1 MQIIDNLEI
10 AYKPNSD
17 IINNSNITK
26 ILNKFNITYEQFLE
40 KSINEP
46 EWFWTEFFNDINFKW
61 IKFPDKI
68 VEFNQKLYDTK
79 WFINGKLNISINCLD
94 NPNKEAISVIEVD
107 ENLNETKLTYKE
119 LEEKVNKLSNFL
131 ANNGIKENDI
141 VALFMP
147 LSLESVLS
155 ILALSRIG
163 AIILPLFSGFG
174 SDAVNLRLK
183 ISNAKFIISY
193 KYNLRRNKL
202 INMQEILFEAL
213 KDTEI
218 QKIFLIDKYNRFN
231 IENTQYLTKDN
242 KNYKKINNIEIVD
255 FNNYEKSLPYINIPE
270 FDSYK
275 ELMVIYTSGTTGK
288 PKGILHYHSGFP
300 IKSAQD
306 MYHIFD
312 IKPNDIITWITDIGW
327 MMGPWLI
334 FGALINKATIF
345 IYNGSPDYPNID
357 IIWELTKKY
366 NINIVG
372 LSPSYI
378 RAISTKSNV
387 DKIEMPSLK
396 AVGSTGEV
404 WDYNSWIW
412 TFNNICKNKIPIIN
426 YSGGT
431 EISGG
436 ILGNINIKDIKP
448 LSFNTMV
455 PGIYADVVN
464 ENGDSI
470 INEEG
475 YLIIKNHNPGL
486 AKTFLNEHD
495 RYLET
500 YWSKYDNIWYHGDL
514 AYKDQ
519 DGFFFILGRA
529 DDTLKIAGKRI
540 GPAEYE
546 TIINEHPYVKES
558 AVVGIPDEIKGNVP
572 VAFIVLKGD
581 FNNQI
586 DNLKKEIFN
595 LIINKLGK
603 PFALKEIYI
612 IKDIPKTRNA
622 KLMRRIL
629 RDILIYKE
637 VKGDTTNLVN
647 PEIIPD
653 IINSILKNNS

>member
-1 MQIIDNLEI
+1 MQIIEKLPI
-10 AYKPNSD
+10 VYKPTND
-17 IINNSNITK
+17 IISNSNITK
-26 ILNKFNITYEQFLE
+26 ILNKFNLSYEEFLE
-40 KSINEP
+40 KSIKDP

-61 IKFPDKI
+61 LKFPEKI
-68 VEFNQKLYDTK
+68 LEKGDKLYDTK

-107 ENLNETKLTYKE
+107 ENLNEYKLNYKE
-119 LEEKVNKLSNFL
+119 LEENVNKLANFL
-131 ANNGIKENDI
+131 ANNGIKENDK
-141 VALFMP
+141 VALFTP

-163 AIILPLFSGFG
+163 AIIIPLFSGFG

-183 ISNAKFIISY
+183 ISNSKYIISY
-193 KYNLRRNKL
+193 KHNLRRNKL
-202 INMQEILFEAL
+202 INMEEILFQSL
-213 KDTEI
+213 NDTSV
-218 QKIFLIDKYNRFN
+218 QKIFLIDKYKLNS
-231 IENTQYLTKDN
+231 
-242 KNYKKINNIEIVD
+242 KINNKFKNIEIINFED
-255 FNNYEKSLPYINIPE
+255 YKNSSPYINIPE

-275 ELMVIYTSGTTGK
+275 ELMIIYTSGTTGK
-288 PKGILHYHSGFP
+288 PKGIVHYHAGFP

-312 IKPNDIITWITDIGW
+312 IKENDIITWITDIGW

-378 RAISTKSNV
+378 RAISNNSKV
-387 DKIEMPSLK
+387 KEIDMPSLK
-396 AVGSTGEV
+396 AIGSTGEV

-412 TFNNICKNKIPIIN
+412 TFENICKNKLPIIN

-436 ILGNINIKDIKP
+436 ILGNVNIKDIKP
-448 LSFNTMV
+448 LSFNTTV
-455 PGIYADVVN
+455 PGIDADVFD
-464 ENGDSI
+464 ENGNSI
-470 INEEG
+470 TNEEG
-475 YLIIKNHNPGL
+475 YLVIKNHNPGL
-486 AKTFLNEHD
+486 AKTFLNEHQ

-500 YWSKYDNIWYHGDL
+500 YWSKYENVWYHGDL
-514 AYKDQ
+514 AYKDN

-546 TIINEHPYVKES
+546 TILNEHSEVKES
-558 AVVGIPDEIKGNVP
+558 AVVGIPDELKGNVP
-572 VAFIVLKGD
+572 VAFIVLK
-581 FNNQI
+581 NNMQDQNKI
-586 DNLKKEIFN
+586 NELKRELFSSITT
-595 LIINKLGK
+595 KLGK
-603 PFALKEIYI
+603 PFSLKEIYI
-612 IKDIPKTRNA
+612 VKDIPKTRNA

-653 IINSILKNNS
+653 IINSIK

>member
-1 MQIIDNLEI
+1 MQIIEKLPI
-10 AYKPNSD
+10 AYKPTND
-17 IINNSNITK
+17 IISNSNITK
-26 ILNKFNITYEQFLE
+26 ILNKFNLSYEEFLE
-40 KSINEP
+40 KSIKDP

-61 IKFPDKI
+61 LKFPEKI
-68 VEFNQKLYDTK
+68 IEKGDKLYDTR

-107 ENLNETKLTYKE
+107 ENLNEYKLNYKE
-119 LEEKVNKLSNFL
+119 LEENVNKLANFL
-131 ANNGIKENDI
+131 ANNGIKEDDK

-163 AIILPLFSGFG
+163 AIIIPLFSGFG

-183 ISNAKFIISY
+183 ISNSKYIISY
-193 KYNLRRNKL
+193 KHNLRRNKL
-202 INMQEILFEAL
+202 INMEEILSEAL
-213 KDTEI
+213 NDTSV
-218 QKIFLIDKYNRFN
+218 QKIFLIDKYKL
-231 IENTQYLTKDN
+231 NT
-242 KNYKKINNIEIVD
+242 KINKKFKNIEIINFED
-255 FNNYEKSLPYINIPE
+255 YKNSSPYINIPE

-275 ELMVIYTSGTTGK
+275 ELMIIYTSGTTGK
-288 PKGILHYHSGFP
+288 PKGIVHYHAGFP

-312 IKPNDIITWITDIGW
+312 IKENDIITWITDIGW

-345 IYNGSPDYPNID
+345 IYNGSPDYPNTD

-378 RAISTKSNV
+378 RAISNNSKV
-387 DKIEMPSLK
+387 KEIDMPSLK
-396 AVGSTGEV
+396 AIGSTGEV

-412 TFNNICKNKIPIIN
+412 TFENVCKNKLPIIN

-436 ILGNINIKDIKP
+436 ILGNVNIKDIKP
-448 LSFNTMV
+448 LSFNTTV
-455 PGIYADVVN
+455 PGIDADVFD
-464 ENGDSI
+464 ENGNSI
-470 INEEG
+470 TKEEG
-475 YLIIKNHNPGL
+475 YLVIKNHNPGL
-486 AKTFLNEHD
+486 AKTFLNEHQ

-500 YWSKYDNIWYHGDL
+500 YWSKYENVWYHGDL
-514 AYKDQ
+514 AYKDN

-546 TIINEHPYVKES
+546 TILNEHPEVKES

-572 VAFIVLKGD
+572 VAFIVLK
-581 FNNQI
+581 NNIQDQNKI
-586 DNLKKEIFN
+586 NELKKELFS
-595 LIINKLGK
+595 LITTKLGK
-603 PFALKEIYI
+603 PFSLKEIYI
-612 IKDIPKTRNA
+612 VKDIPKTRNA
-622 KLMRRIL
+622 KLIRRIL

-647 PEIIPD
+647 PEVIPD
-653 IINSILKNNS
+653 IINSIK

>member
-1 MQIIDNLEI
+1 MQIIEKLPI
-10 AYKPNSD
+10 AYKPTND
-17 IINNSNITK
+17 IISNSNITK
-26 ILNKFNITYEQFLE
+26 ILNKFNLSYEEFLE
-40 KSINEP
+40 KSIKDP

-61 IKFPDKI
+61 LKFPEKI
-68 VEFNQKLYDTK
+68 IEKGDKLYDTR

-107 ENLNETKLTYKE
+107 ENLNEYKLNYKE
-119 LEEKVNKLSNFL
+119 LEENVNKLANFL
-131 ANNGIKENDI
+131 ANNGIKEDDK

-163 AIILPLFSGFG
+163 AIIIPLFSGFG

-183 ISNAKFIISY
+183 ISNSKYIISY
-193 KYNLRRNKL
+193 KHNLRRNKL
-202 INMQEILFEAL
+202 INMEEILSESL
-213 KDTEI
+213 NDTSV
-218 QKIFLIDKYNRFN
+218 QKIFLIDKYKLNS
-231 IENTQYLTKDN
+231 
-242 KNYKKINNIEIVD
+242 KINKKFKNIEIINFED
-255 FNNYEKSLPYINIPE
+255 YKNSSPYINIPE

-275 ELMVIYTSGTTGK
+275 ELMIIYTSGTTGK
-288 PKGILHYHSGFP
+288 PKGIVHYHAGFP

-312 IKPNDIITWITDIGW
+312 IKENDIITWITDIGW

-345 IYNGSPDYPNID
+345 IYNGSPDYPNTD

-378 RAISTKSNV
+378 RAISNNSKV
-387 DKIEMPSLK
+387 KEIDMPSLK
-396 AVGSTGEV
+396 AIGSTGEV

-412 TFNNICKNKIPIIN
+412 TFENVCKNKLPIIN

-436 ILGNINIKDIKP
+436 ILGNVNIKDIKP
-448 LSFNTMV
+448 LSFNTTV
-455 PGIYADVVN
+455 PGIDADVFD
-464 ENGDSI
+464 ENGNSI
-470 INEEG
+470 TKEEG
-475 YLIIKNHNPGL
+475 YLVIKNHNPGL
-486 AKTFLNEHD
+486 AKTFLNEHQ

-500 YWSKYDNIWYHGDL
+500 YWSKYENVWYHGDL
-514 AYKDQ
+514 AYKDN

-546 TIINEHPYVKES
+546 TILNEHPEVKES

-572 VAFIVLKGD
+572 VAFIVLK
-581 FNNQI
+581 NNIQDQNKI
-586 DNLKKEIFN
+586 NELKKELFS
-595 LIINKLGK
+595 LITTKLGK
-603 PFALKEIYI
+603 PFSLKEIYI
-612 IKDIPKTRNA
+612 VKDIPKTRNA
-622 KLMRRIL
+622 KLIRRIL

-647 PEIIPD
+647 PEVIPD
-653 IINSILKNNS
+653 IINSIK

>member
-1 MQIIDNLEI
+1 MQIIEKFPI
-10 AYKPNSD
+10 AYKPTND
-17 IINNSNITK
+17 IISNSNITK
-26 ILNKFNITYEQFLE
+26 ILNKFNLSYEEFLE
-40 KSINEP
+40 KSIKDP
-46 EWFWTEFFNDINFKW
+46 EWFWTEFFSDINFKW
-61 IKFPDKI
+61 LKFPEKI
-68 VEFNQKLYDTK
+68 IEKGDKLYNTK

-107 ENLNETKLTYKE
+107 ENLNEYKLNYKE
-119 LEEKVNKLSNFL
+119 LEENVNKLANFL
-131 ANNGIKENDI
+131 VNNGIKEDDK

-163 AIILPLFSGFG
+163 AIIIPLFSGFG

-183 ISNAKFIISY
+183 ISNSKYIISY
-193 KYNLRRNKL
+193 KHNLRRNKL
-202 INMQEILFEAL
+202 INMEEILFKSL
-213 KDTEI
+213 NDTSV
-218 QKIFLIDKYNRFN
+218 QKIFLIDKYKLNS
-231 IENTQYLTKDN
+231 
-242 KNYKKINNIEIVD
+242 KINNKFKNIEIINFED
-255 FNNYEKSLPYINIPE
+255 YKNSSPYINIPE

-275 ELMVIYTSGTTGK
+275 ELMIIYTSGTTGK
-288 PKGILHYHSGFP
+288 PKGIVHYHAGFP

-312 IKPNDIITWITDIGW
+312 IKESDIITWITDIGW

-378 RAISTKSNV
+378 RAISNNSKV
-387 DKIEMPSLK
+387 KEIDMPSLK
-396 AVGSTGEV
+396 AIGSTGEV

-412 TFNNICKNKIPIIN
+412 TFENVCKNKLPIIN

-436 ILGNINIKDIKP
+436 ILGNVNIKDIKP
-448 LSFNTMV
+448 LSFNTTV
-455 PGIYADVVN
+455 PGIDADVFD
-464 ENGDSI
+464 ENGNSI
-470 INEEG
+470 TNEEG
-475 YLIIKNHNPGL
+475 YLVIKNHNPGL
-486 AKTFLNEHD
+486 AKTFLNEHQ

-500 YWSKYDNIWYHGDL
+500 YWSKYENVWYHGDL
-514 AYKDQ
+514 AYEDS

-546 TIINEHPYVKES
+546 TILNEHPEVKES
-558 AVVGIPDEIKGNVP
+558 AVVGIPDELKGNVP
-572 VAFIVLKGD
+572 VAFIVLK
-581 FNNQI
+581 NNIQDQNKI
-586 DNLKKEIFN
+586 NELKRELFSSITT
-595 LIINKLGK
+595 KLGK
-603 PFALKEIYI
+603 PFSLKEIYVV
-612 IKDIPKTRNA
+612 KDIPKTRNA

-653 IINSILKNNS
+653 IINSIK

>member
-1 MQIIDNLEI
+1 MQIIEKLPI
-10 AYKPNSD
+10 AYKPTND
-17 IINNSNITK
+17 IISNSNITK
-26 ILNKFNITYEQFLE
+26 ILNKFNLSYEEFLE
-40 KSINEP
+40 KSIKDP

-61 IKFPDKI
+61 LKFPEKI
-68 VEFNQKLYDTK
+68 IEKGDKLYDTR

-107 ENLNETKLTYKE
+107 ENLNEYKLNYKE
-119 LEEKVNKLSNFL
+119 LEENVNKLANFL
-131 ANNGIKENDI
+131 ANNGIKKDDK

-163 AIILPLFSGFG
+163 AIIIPLFSGFG

-183 ISNAKFIISY
+183 ISNSKYIISY
-193 KYNLRRNKL
+193 KHNLRRNKL
-202 INMQEILFEAL
+202 INMEEILSESL
-213 KDTEI
+213 NDTSV
-218 QKIFLIDKYNRFN
+218 QKIFLIDKYKL
-231 IENTQYLTKDN
+231 NT
-242 KNYKKINNIEIVD
+242 KINKKFKNIEIINFED
-255 FNNYEKSLPYINIPE
+255 YKNSSPYINIPE

-275 ELMVIYTSGTTGK
+275 ELMIIYTSGTTGK
-288 PKGILHYHSGFP
+288 PKGIVHYHAGFP

-312 IKPNDIITWITDIGW
+312 IKENDIITWITDIGW

-345 IYNGSPDYPNID
+345 IYNGSPDYPNTD

-378 RAISTKSNV
+378 RAISNNSKV
-387 DKIEMPSLK
+387 KEIDMPSLK
-396 AVGSTGEV
+396 AIGSTGEV

-412 TFNNICKNKIPIIN
+412 TFENVCKNKLPIIN

-436 ILGNINIKDIKP
+436 ILGNVNIKDIKP
-448 LSFNTMV
+448 LSFNTTV
-455 PGIYADVVN
+455 PGIDADVFD
-464 ENGDSI
+464 ENGNSI
-470 INEEG
+470 TKEEG
-475 YLIIKNHNPGL
+475 YLVIKNHNPGL
-486 AKTFLNEHD
+486 AKTFLNEHQ

-500 YWSKYDNIWYHGDL
+500 YWSKYENVWYHGDL
-514 AYKDQ
+514 AYKDN

-546 TIINEHPYVKES
+546 TILNEHPEVKES

-572 VAFIVLKGD
+572 VAFIVLK
-581 FNNQI
+581 NNIQDQNKI
-586 DNLKKEIFN
+586 NELKKELFS
-595 LIINKLGK
+595 LITTKLGK
-603 PFALKEIYI
+603 PFSLKEIYI
-612 IKDIPKTRNA
+612 VKDIPKTRNA
-622 KLMRRIL
+622 KLIRRIL

-647 PEIIPD
+647 PEVIPD
-653 IINSILKNNS
+653 IINSIK

>member
-1 MQIIDNLEI
+1 MQIIEQLPI
-10 AYKPNSD
+10 VYKPTND
-17 IINNSNITK
+17 IISNSNITK
-26 ILNKFNITYEQFLE
+26 ILNKFNLSYEEFLE
-40 KSINEP
+40 KSIKDP

-61 IKFPDKI
+61 LKFPEKI
-68 VEFNQKLYDTK
+68 IEKGDKLYDTR

-94 NPNKEAISVIEVD
+94 NPNKEAISVIEID
-107 ENLNETKLTYKE
+107 ENLNEYKLNYKE
-119 LEEKVNKLSNFL
+119 LEENVNKLANFL
-131 ANNGIKENDI
+131 TNNGIKEDDK

-163 AIILPLFSGFG
+163 AIIIPLFSGFG

-183 ISNAKFIISY
+183 ISNSKYIISY
-193 KYNLRRNKL
+193 KHNLRRNKL
-202 INMQEILFEAL
+202 INMEEVLSESL
-213 KDTEI
+213 NDTSV
-218 QKIFLIDKYNRFN
+218 QKIFLIDKYKLNS
-231 IENTQYLTKDN
+231 
-242 KNYKKINNIEIVD
+242 KINKKFKNIEIINFED
-255 FNNYEKSLPYINIPE
+255 YKNSSPYINIPE

-275 ELMVIYTSGTTGK
+275 ELMIIYTSGTTGK
-288 PKGILHYHSGFP
+288 PKGIVHYHAGFP

-312 IKPNDIITWITDIGW
+312 IKENDIITWITDIGW

-345 IYNGSPDYPNID
+345 IYNGSPDYPNTD

-378 RAISTKSNV
+378 RAISNNSKV
-387 DKIEMPSLK
+387 KEIDMHSLK
-396 AVGSTGEV
+396 AIGSTGEV

-412 TFNNICKNKIPIIN
+412 TFENVCKNKLPIIN

-436 ILGNINIKDIKP
+436 ILGNVNIKDIKP
-448 LSFNTMV
+448 LSFNTTV
-455 PGIYADVVN
+455 PGIDADVFD
-464 ENGDSI
+464 ENGNSI
-470 INEEG
+470 TKEEG
-475 YLIIKNHNPGL
+475 YLVIKNHNPGL
-486 AKTFLNEHD
+486 AKTFLNEHQ

-500 YWSKYDNIWYHGDL
+500 YWSKYENVWYHGDL
-514 AYKDQ
+514 AYKDN

-546 TIINEHPYVKES
+546 TILNEHPEVKES
-558 AVVGIPDEIKGNVP
+558 AVVGIPDEIKGNAP
-572 VAFIVLKGD
+572 VAFIVLK
-581 FNNQI
+581 NNIQDQNKI
-586 DNLKKEIFN
+586 NELKKELFS
-595 LIINKLGK
+595 LITTKLGK
-603 PFALKEIYI
+603 PFSLKEIYI
-612 IKDIPKTRNA
+612 VKDIPKTRNA
-622 KLMRRIL
+622 KLIRRIL

-647 PEIIPD
+647 PEVIPD
-653 IINSILKNNS
+653 IINSIK

>member
-1 MQIIDNLEI
+1 MQIIENLPI
-10 AYKPNSD
+10 VYKPTND
-17 IINNSNITK
+17 IISNSNITK
-26 ILNKFNITYEQFLE
+26 ILNKFNLSYEEFLE
-40 KSINEP
+40 KSIKDP

-61 IKFPDKI
+61 LKFPEKI
-68 VEFNQKLYDTK
+68 LEKGDKLYDTK

-94 NPNKEAISVIEVD
+94 NLNKEAISVIEVD
-107 ENLNETKLTYKE
+107 ENLNEYKLNYKE
-119 LEEKVNKLSNFL
+119 LEENVNKLANFL
-131 ANNGIKENDI
+131 ANNGVKEDDK

-163 AIILPLFSGFG
+163 ASIIPLFSGFG

-183 ISNAKFIISY
+183 ISNSKYIISY
-193 KYNLRRNKL
+193 KHNLRRNKL
-202 INMQEILFEAL
+202 INMEEILFQSL
-213 KDTEI
+213 NDTSV
-218 QKIFLIDKYNRFN
+218 QKIFLIDKYKLNS
-231 IENTQYLTKDN
+231 
-242 KNYKKINNIEIVD
+242 KINNKFKNVEIINFED
-255 FNNYEKSLPYINIPE
+255 YKNSSPYINIPE

-275 ELMVIYTSGTTGK
+275 ELMIIYTSGTTGN
-288 PKGILHYHSGFP
+288 PKGIVHYHAGFP

-312 IKPNDIITWITDIGW
+312 IKENDIITWITDIGW

-378 RAISTKSNV
+378 RAISNKSKV
-387 DKIEMPSLK
+387 KEIDMPSLK
-396 AVGSTGEV
+396 AIGSTGEV

-412 TFNNICKNKIPIIN
+412 TSENVCKNKLPIIN

-436 ILGNINIKDIKP
+436 ILGNVNIKDIKP
-448 LSFNTMV
+448 LSFNTTV
-455 PGIYADVVN
+455 PGIDADVFD
-464 ENGDSI
+464 ENGNSI
-470 INEEG
+470 TNEEG
-475 YLIIKNHNPGL
+475 YLVIKNHNPGL
-486 AKTFLNEHD
+486 AKTFLNEHQ

-500 YWSKYDNIWYHGDL
+500 YWSKYENVWYHGDL
-514 AYKDQ
+514 AYKDN

-546 TIINEHPYVKES
+546 TILNEHPEVKES
-558 AVVGIPDEIKGNVP
+558 AVVGIPDELKGNVP
-572 VAFIVLKGD
+572 VAFVVLK
-581 FNNQI
+581 NNIQDQNKI
-586 DNLKKEIFN
+586 NELKRELFSSITT
-595 LIINKLGK
+595 KLGK
-603 PFALKEIYI
+603 PFSLKEIYI
-612 IKDIPKTRNA
+612 VKDIPKTRNA

-653 IINSILKNNS
+653 IINSIK

>member
-1 MQIIDNLEI
+1 MQTLPV
-10 AYKPNSD
+10 AYKPSND
-17 IINNSNITK
+17 IISNSNITK
-26 ILNKFNITYEQFLE
+26 ILNKFNLSYEEFLE
-40 KSINEP
+40 KSIKDP
-46 EWFWTEFFNDINFKW
+46 EWFWIEFFNDINFKW
-61 IKFPDKI
+61 LKFPDKI
-68 VEFNQKLYDTK
+68 VEFSEKLYDTK

-94 NPNKEAISVIEVD
+94 NPNKENLSIIEVD
-107 ENLNETKLTYKE
+107 ENLNEYKLSYKE

-131 ANNGIKENDI
+131 TNNGIKEGDV

-163 AIILPLFSGFG
+163 AVILPLFSGFG

-183 ISNAKFIISY
+183 ISNAKYIISY
-193 KYNLRRNKL
+193 KHNLRRNKL
-202 INMQEILFEAL
+202 INMQEILFKSLNE
-213 KDTEI
+213 TNI
-218 QKIFLIDKYNRFN
+218 QKIFLINKFN
-231 IENTQYLTKDN
+231 INDN
-242 KNYKKINNIEIVD
+242 FNPKEIKNIEIID
-255 FNNYEKSLPYINIPE
+255 FNEYEKSSPYLIIPE

-275 ELMVIYTSGTTGK
+275 ELMIIYTSGTTGK
-288 PKGILHYHSGFP
+288 PKGIIHYHSGFP

-378 RAISTKSNV
+378 RAISNKSKVNQ
-387 DKIEMPSLK
+387 IEMPSLK

-412 TFNNICKNKIPIIN
+412 TFDNICKNKIPIIN

-455 PGIYADVVN
+455 PGIHADVLN
-464 ENGDSI
+464 ETGDSI
-470 INEEG
+470 TNEEG
-475 YLIIKNHNPGL
+475 YLVIRNHNPGL
-486 AKTFLNEHD
+486 AKTFLNEHEK
-495 RYLET
+495 YLQT

-514 AYKDQ
+514 AYKDNE
-519 DGFFFILGRA
+519 GFFFILGRA

-546 TIINEHPYVKES
+546 TILNEHKNVKES
-558 AVVGIPDEIKGNVP
+558 AVVGIPDELKGNVA
-572 VAFIVLKGD
+572 VAFVTLK
-581 FNNQI
+581 NEITNETLI
-586 DNLKKEIFN
+586 NELKKELFN
-595 LIINKLGK
+595 SIIEKLGK
-603 PFALKEIYI
+603 PFSLKEIYI

-622 KLMRRIL
+622 KIMRRIL

-637 VKGDTTNLVN
+637 VKGDTSNLVN

-653 IINSILKNNS
+653 IINSIQNK

>member
-1 MQIIDNLEI
+1 MQTIPI
-10 AYKPNSD
+10 AYKPSND
-17 IINNSNITK
+17 IIINSNITK
-26 ILNKFNITYEQFLE
+26 ILNKFNLSYEEFLD
-40 KSINEP
+40 KSIKEP

-61 IKFPDKI
+61 LKFPDKI
-68 VEFNQKLYDTK
+68 VEFKEKLYDTK
-79 WFINGKLNISINCLD
+79 WFINGKLNISLNCLD
-94 NPNKEAISVIEVD
+94 NSNKENLSVIEVD
-107 ENLNETKLTYKE
+107 ENSNEYKLTYKE

-131 ANNGIKENDI
+131 ANNGVKENDV

-183 ISNAKFIISY
+183 ISNAKYIISY
-193 KYNLRRNKL
+193 KHNIRRNKL
-202 INMQEILFEAL
+202 INMEEILFKSLNE
-213 KDTEI
+213 TEI
-218 QKIFLIDKYNRFN
+218 KKIFLINKYNINDNFN
-231 IENTQYLTKDN
+231 L
-242 KNYKKINNIEIVD
+242 KNIKNIEIID
-255 FNNYEKSLPYINIPE
+255 FNQYEKSLPYITIPE

-275 ELMVIYTSGTTGK
+275 ELMIIYTSGTTGK
-288 PKGILHYHSGFP
+288 PKGIVHYHSGFP

-366 NINIVG
+366 NVNIVG

-378 RAISTKSNV
+378 RAISNKSNV
-387 DKIEMPSLK
+387 NKMELPSLK
-396 AVGSTGEV
+396 AIGSTGEV

-436 ILGNINIKDIKP
+436 ILGNVNIKDIKP

-455 PGIYADVVN
+455 PGIYADVLD
-464 ENGDSI
+464 ENGNSI
-470 INEEG
+470 VNEEG
-475 YLIIKNHNPGL
+475 YLVIKNHNPGL
-486 AKTFLNEHD
+486 AKTFLNEHEK
-495 RYLET
+495 YLQT

-514 AYKDQ
+514 AYKDNE
-519 DGFFFILGRA
+519 GFFFILGRA

-546 TIINEHPYVKES
+546 TILNEHKDVKES
-558 AVVGIPDEIKGNVP
+558 AVVGVPDELKGNVP
-572 VAFIVLKGD
+572 VAFITLKNEIKD
-581 FNNQI
+581 ELSLNE
-586 DNLKKEIFN
+586 LKKELFN
-595 LIINKLGK
+595 SIIDKLGK

-612 IKDIPKTRNA
+612 VKDIPKTRNA
-622 KLMRRIL
+622 KIMRRIL

-637 VKGDTTNLVN
+637 VKGDTSNLVN
-647 PEIIPD
+647 PEIIQD
-653 IINSILKNNS
+653 IINSIQNNTNTK

>member
-1 MQIIDNLEI
+1 MQTIPI
-10 AYKPNSD
+10 AYKPSND
-17 IINNSNITK
+17 IIINSNITK
-26 ILNKFNITYEQFLE
+26 ILNKFNLSYEEFLD
-40 KSINEP
+40 KSIKEP

-61 IKFPDKI
+61 LKFPDKI
-68 VEFNQKLYDTK
+68 VEFKEKLYDTK
-79 WFINGKLNISINCLD
+79 WFINGKLNISLNCLD
-94 NPNKEAISVIEVD
+94 NSNKENLSVIEVD
-107 ENLNETKLTYKE
+107 ENSNEYKLTYKE

-131 ANNGIKENDI
+131 ANNGVKENDV

-183 ISNAKFIISY
+183 ISNAKYIISY
-193 KYNLRRNKL
+193 KHNIRRNKL
-202 INMQEILFEAL
+202 INMEEILFKSLNE
-213 KDTEI
+213 TEI
-218 QKIFLIDKYNRFN
+218 KKIFLINKYNINDNFN
-231 IENTQYLTKDN
+231 L
-242 KNYKKINNIEIVD
+242 KNIKNIEIID
-255 FNNYEKSLPYINIPE
+255 FNQYEKSLPYITIPE

-275 ELMVIYTSGTTGK
+275 ELMIIYTSGTTGK
-288 PKGILHYHSGFP
+288 PKGIVHYHSGFP

-366 NINIVG
+366 NVNIVG

-378 RAISTKSNV
+378 RAISNKSNV
-387 DKIEMPSLK
+387 NKMELPSLK
-396 AVGSTGEV
+396 AIGSTGEV

-436 ILGNINIKDIKP
+436 ILGNVNIKDIKP

-455 PGIYADVVN
+455 PGIYADVLD
-464 ENGDSI
+464 ENGNSI
-470 INEEG
+470 VNEEG
-475 YLIIKNHNPGL
+475 YLVIKNHNPGL
-486 AKTFLNEHD
+486 AKTFLNEHEK
-495 RYLET
+495 YLQT
-500 YWSKYDNIWYHGDL
+500 YWSKYNNIWYHGDL
-514 AYKDQ
+514 AYKDNE
-519 DGFFFILGRA
+519 GFFFILGRA

-546 TIINEHPYVKES
+546 TILNEHKDVKES
-558 AVVGIPDEIKGNVP
+558 AVVGVPDELKGNVP
-572 VAFIVLKGD
+572 VAFITLKNEIKD
-581 FNNQI
+581 ELSLNE
-586 DNLKKEIFN
+586 LKKELFN
-595 LIINKLGK
+595 SIIDKLGK

-612 IKDIPKTRNA
+612 VKDIPKTRNA
-622 KLMRRIL
+622 KIMRRIL

-637 VKGDTTNLVN
+637 VKGDVSNLVN
-647 PEIIPD
+647 PEIIQD
-653 IINSILKNNS
+653 IINSISFKT

>member
-1 MQIIDNLEI
+1 MQTIPI
-10 AYKPNSD
+10 AYKPSND
-17 IINNSNITK
+17 IIINSNITK
-26 ILNKFNITYEQFLE
+26 ILNKFNLSYEEFLD
-40 KSINEP
+40 KSIKEP

-61 IKFPDKI
+61 LKFPDKI
-68 VEFNQKLYDTK
+68 VEFKEKLYDTK
-79 WFINGKLNISINCLD
+79 WFINGKLNISLNCLD
-94 NPNKEAISVIEVD
+94 NSNKENLSVIEVD
-107 ENLNETKLTYKE
+107 ENSNEYKLTYKE

-131 ANNGIKENDI
+131 ANNGVKENDV

-183 ISNAKFIISY
+183 ISNAKYIISY
-193 KYNLRRNKL
+193 KHNIRRNKL
-202 INMQEILFEAL
+202 INMEEILFKSLNE
-213 KDTEI
+213 TEI
-218 QKIFLIDKYNRFN
+218 KKIFLINKYNINDNFN
-231 IENTQYLTKDN
+231 L
-242 KNYKKINNIEIVD
+242 KNIKNIEIID
-255 FNNYEKSLPYINIPE
+255 FNQYEKSLPYITIPE

-275 ELMVIYTSGTTGK
+275 ELMIIYTSGTTGK
-288 PKGILHYHSGFP
+288 PKGIVHYHSGFP

-366 NINIVG
+366 NVNIVG

-378 RAISTKSNV
+378 RAISNKSNV
-387 DKIEMPSLK
+387 NKMELPSLK
-396 AVGSTGEV
+396 AIGSTGEV

-436 ILGNINIKDIKP
+436 ILGNVNIKDIKP

-455 PGIYADVVN
+455 PGIYADVLD
-464 ENGDSI
+464 ENGNSI
-470 INEEG
+470 VNEEG
-475 YLIIKNHNPGL
+475 YLVIKNHNPGL
-486 AKTFLNEHD
+486 AKTFLNEHEK
-495 RYLET
+495 YLQT

-514 AYKDQ
+514 AYKDNE
-519 DGFFFILGRA
+519 GFFFILGRA

-546 TIINEHPYVKES
+546 TILNEHRDVKES
-558 AVVGIPDEIKGNVP
+558 AVVGVPDELKGNVP
-572 VAFIVLKGD
+572 VAFITLKNEIKD
-581 FNNQI
+581 ELSLNE
-586 DNLKKEIFN
+586 LKKELFN
-595 LIINKLGK
+595 SIIDKLGK

-612 IKDIPKTRNA
+612 VKDIPKTRNA
-622 KLMRRIL
+622 KIMRRIL

-637 VKGDTTNLVN
+637 VKGDTSNLVN
-647 PEIIPD
+647 PEIIQD
-653 IINSILKNNS
+653 IINSIQNNTNTK

>member
-1 MQIIDNLEI
+1 MQIIEKLPI
-10 AYKPNSD
+10 VYKPTND
-17 IINNSNITK
+17 IISNSNITK
-26 ILNKFNITYEQFLE
+26 ILNKFNLSYEEFLE
-40 KSINEP
+40 KSIKDP

-61 IKFPDKI
+61 LKFPEKI
-68 VEFNQKLYDTK
+68 IEKGDKLYDTK

-107 ENLNETKLTYKE
+107 ENLNEYKLNYKE
-119 LEEKVNKLSNFL
+119 LEENVNKLANFL
-131 ANNGIKENDI
+131 ANNGIKEDDK

-163 AIILPLFSGFG
+163 AIIIPLFSGFG

-183 ISNAKFIISY
+183 ISNSKYIISY
-193 KYNLRRNKL
+193 KHNLRRNKL
-202 INMQEILFEAL
+202 INMEEVLSESL
-213 KDTEI
+213 NDTSV
-218 QKIFLIDKYNRFN
+218 QKIFLIDKYKLNS
-231 IENTQYLTKDN
+231 
-242 KNYKKINNIEIVD
+242 KINKKFKNIEIINFED
-255 FNNYEKSLPYINIPE
+255 YKNSSPYINIPE

-275 ELMVIYTSGTTGK
+275 ELMIIYTSGTTGK
-288 PKGILHYHSGFP
+288 PKGIVHYHAGFP

-312 IKPNDIITWITDIGW
+312 IKENDIITWITDIGW

-345 IYNGSPDYPNID
+345 IYNGSPDYPNTD

-378 RAISTKSNV
+378 RAISNNSKV
-387 DKIEMPSLK
+387 KEIDMPSLK
-396 AVGSTGEV
+396 AIGSTGEV

-412 TFNNICKNKIPIIN
+412 TFENVCKNKLPIIN

-436 ILGNINIKDIKP
+436 ILGNVNIKDIKP
-448 LSFNTMV
+448 LSFNTTV
-455 PGIYADVVN
+455 PGIDADVFD
-464 ENGDSI
+464 ENGNSI
-470 INEEG
+470 TKEEG
-475 YLIIKNHNPGL
+475 YLVIKNHNPGL
-486 AKTFLNEHD
+486 AKTFLNEHQ

-500 YWSKYDNIWYHGDL
+500 YWSKYENVWYHGDL
-514 AYKDQ
+514 AYKDN

-546 TIINEHPYVKES
+546 TILNEHPEVKES

-572 VAFIVLKGD
+572 VAFIVLK
-581 FNNQI
+581 NNIQDQNKI
-586 DNLKKEIFN
+586 NELKKELFS
-595 LIINKLGK
+595 LITTKLGK
-603 PFALKEIYI
+603 PFSLKEIYI
-612 IKDIPKTRNA
+612 VKDIPKTRNA
-622 KLMRRIL
+622 KLIRRIL

-647 PEIIPD
+647 PEVIPD
-653 IINSILKNNS
+653 IINSIK

>member
-1 MQIIDNLEI
+1 MQIIEQLPI
-10 AYKPNSD
+10 VYKPTND
-17 IINNSNITK
+17 IISNSNITK
-26 ILNKFNITYEQFLE
+26 ILNKFNLSYEEFLE
-40 KSINEP
+40 KSIKDP

-61 IKFPDKI
+61 LKFPEKI
-68 VEFNQKLYDTK
+68 IEKGDKLYDTR

-94 NPNKEAISVIEVD
+94 NPNKEAISVIEID
-107 ENLNETKLTYKE
+107 ENLNEYKLNYKE
-119 LEEKVNKLSNFL
+119 LEENVNKLANFL
-131 ANNGIKENDI
+131 ANNGIKEDDK

-163 AIILPLFSGFG
+163 AIIIPLFSGFG

-183 ISNAKFIISY
+183 ISNSKYIISY
-193 KYNLRRNKL
+193 KHNLRRNKL
-202 INMQEILFEAL
+202 INMEEVLSESL
-213 KDTEI
+213 NDTSV
-218 QKIFLIDKYNRFN
+218 QKIFFIDKYKLNS
-231 IENTQYLTKDN
+231 
-242 KNYKKINNIEIVD
+242 KINKKFKNIEIINFED
-255 FNNYEKSLPYINIPE
+255 YKNSSPYINIPE
-270 FDSYK
+270 FDTYK
-275 ELMVIYTSGTTGK
+275 ELMIIYTSGTTGK
-288 PKGILHYHSGFP
+288 PKGIVHYHAGFP

-312 IKPNDIITWITDIGW
+312 IKENDIITWITDIGW

-345 IYNGSPDYPNID
+345 IYNGSPDYPNTD

-378 RAISTKSNV
+378 RAISNNSKV
-387 DKIEMPSLK
+387 KEIDMPSLK
-396 AVGSTGEV
+396 AIGSTGEV

-412 TFNNICKNKIPIIN
+412 TFENVCKNKLPIIN

-436 ILGNINIKDIKP
+436 ILGNVNIKDIKP
-448 LSFNTMV
+448 LSFNTIV
-455 PGIYADVVN
+455 PGIDADVFD
-464 ENGDSI
+464 ENGNSI
-470 INEEG
+470 TKEEG
-475 YLIIKNHNPGL
+475 YLVIKNHNPGL
-486 AKTFLNEHD
+486 AKTFLNEHQ

-500 YWSKYDNIWYHGDL
+500 YWSKYENVWYHGDL
-514 AYKDQ
+514 AYKDN

-546 TIINEHPYVKES
+546 TILNEHPEVKES

-572 VAFIVLKGD
+572 VAFIVLK
-581 FNNQI
+581 NNIQDQNKI
-586 DNLKKEIFN
+586 NELKKELFS
-595 LIINKLGK
+595 LITTKLGK
-603 PFALKEIYI
+603 PFSLKEIYI
-612 IKDIPKTRNA
+612 VKDIPKTRNA
-622 KLMRRIL
+622 KLIRRIL

-647 PEIIPD
+647 PEVIPD
-653 IINSILKNNS
+653 IINSIK

>member
-1 MQIIDNLEI
+1 MQTIPI
-10 AYKPNSD
+10 AYKPSND
-17 IINNSNITK
+17 IIINSNITK
-26 ILNKFNITYEQFLE
+26 ILNKFNLSYEEFLD
-40 KSINEP
+40 KSIKEP

-61 IKFPDKI
+61 LKFPDKI
-68 VEFNQKLYDTK
+68 VEFKEKLYDTK
-79 WFINGKLNISINCLD
+79 WFINGKLNISLNCLD
-94 NPNKEAISVIEVD
+94 NSNKENLSVIEVD
-107 ENLNETKLTYKE
+107 ENSNEYKLTYKE

-131 ANNGIKENDI
+131 ANNGVKENDV

-183 ISNAKFIISY
+183 ISNAKYIISY
-193 KYNLRRNKL
+193 KHNIRRNKL
-202 INMQEILFEAL
+202 INMEEILFKSLNE
-213 KDTEI
+213 TEI
-218 QKIFLIDKYNRFN
+218 KKIFLINKYNINDNFN
-231 IENTQYLTKDN
+231 L
-242 KNYKKINNIEIVD
+242 KNIKNIEIID
-255 FNNYEKSLPYINIPE
+255 FNQYEKSLPYITIPE

-275 ELMVIYTSGTTGK
+275 ELMIIYTSGTTGK
-288 PKGILHYHSGFP
+288 PKGIVHYHSGFP

-366 NINIVG
+366 NVNIVG

-378 RAISTKSNV
+378 RAISNKSNV
-387 DKIEMPSLK
+387 NKMELPSLK
-396 AVGSTGEV
+396 AIGSTGEV

-436 ILGNINIKDIKP
+436 ILGNVNIKDIKP

-455 PGIYADVVN
+455 PGIYADVLD
-464 ENGDSI
+464 ENGNSI
-470 INEEG
+470 VNEEG
-475 YLIIKNHNPGL
+475 YLVIKNHNPGL
-486 AKTFLNEHD
+486 AKTFLNEHEK
-495 RYLET
+495 YLQT

-514 AYKDQ
+514 AYKDNE
-519 DGFFFILGRA
+519 GFFFILGRA

-546 TIINEHPYVKES
+546 TILNEHRDVKES
-558 AVVGIPDEIKGNVP
+558 AVVGVPDELKGNVP
-572 VAFIVLKGD
+572 VAFITLKNEIKD
-581 FNNQI
+581 EISLNE
-586 DNLKKEIFN
+586 LKKELFN
-595 LIINKLGK
+595 SIIDKLGK

-612 IKDIPKTRNA
+612 VKDIPKTRNA
-622 KLMRRIL
+622 KIMRRIL

-637 VKGDTTNLVN
+637 VKGDTSNLVN
-647 PEIIPD
+647 PEIIQD
-653 IINSILKNNS
+653 IINSISFKT

>member
-1 MQIIDNLEI
+1 MQIIEKLPI
-10 AYKPNSD
+10 VYKPTND
-17 IINNSNITK
+17 IISNSNITK
-26 ILNKFNITYEQFLE
+26 ILNKFNLSYEEFLE
-40 KSINEP
+40 KSIKDP

-61 IKFPDKI
+61 LKFPEKI
-68 VEFNQKLYDTK
+68 LEKGDKLYDTK

-94 NPNKEAISVIEVD
+94 NSNKEAISIIEVD
-107 ENLNETKLTYKE
+107 ENLNEYKLNYKQ
-119 LEEKVNKLSNFL
+119 LEENVNKLANFL
-131 ANNGIKENDI
+131 ANNGIKEDDK

-163 AIILPLFSGFG
+163 AIIIPLFSGFG

-183 ISNAKFIISY
+183 ISNSKYIISY
-193 KYNLRRNKL
+193 KHNLRRNKL
-202 INMQEILFEAL
+202 INMEEILFQSL
-213 KDTEI
+213 NDTSV
-218 QKIFLIDKYNRFN
+218 QKIFLIDKYKLNS
-231 IENTQYLTKDN
+231 
-242 KNYKKINNIEIVD
+242 KINNKFKNIEIINFED
-255 FNNYEKSLPYINIPE
+255 YKNSSPYINIPE

-275 ELMVIYTSGTTGK
+275 ELMIIYTSGTTGK
-288 PKGILHYHSGFP
+288 PKGIVHYHAGFP

-312 IKPNDIITWITDIGW
+312 IKENDIITWITDIGW

-378 RAISTKSNV
+378 RAISNKSKV
-387 DKIEMPSLK
+387 KEIDMPSLK
-396 AVGSTGEV
+396 AIGSTGEV

-412 TFNNICKNKIPIIN
+412 TFENICKNKLPIIN

-436 ILGNINIKDIKP
+436 ILGNVNIKDIKP
-448 LSFNTMV
+448 LSFNTTV
-455 PGIYADVVN
+455 PGIDADVFD
-464 ENGDSI
+464 ENGNSI
-470 INEEG
+470 TNEEG
-475 YLIIKNHNPGL
+475 YLVIKNHNPGL
-486 AKTFLNEHD
+486 AKTFLNEHQ

-500 YWSKYDNIWYHGDL
+500 YWSKYENVWYHGDL
-514 AYKDQ
+514 AYKDS

-546 TIINEHPYVKES
+546 TILNEHPEVKES
-558 AVVGIPDEIKGNVP
+558 AVVGIPDELKGNVP
-572 VAFIVLKGD
+572 VAFIVLK
-581 FNNQI
+581 NNIQDQNKI
-586 DNLKKEIFN
+586 NELKRELFSSITT
-595 LIINKLGK
+595 KLGK
-603 PFALKEIYI
+603 PFSLKEIYI
-612 IKDIPKTRNA
+612 VKDIPKTRNA

-653 IINSILKNNS
+653 IINSIK

>member
-1 MQIIDNLEI
+1 MQIIEHLPI
-10 AYKPNSD
+10 VYKPTND
-17 IINNSNITK
+17 IISNSNITK
-26 ILNKFNITYEQFLE
+26 ILNKFNLSYEEFLE
-40 KSINEP
+40 KSIKDP

-61 IKFPDKI
+61 LKFPEKI
-68 VEFNQKLYDTK
+68 IEKTNELHNTK

-107 ENLNETKLTYKE
+107 ENLNEYKLNYKE
-119 LEEKVNKLSNFL
+119 LEENVNKLANFL
-131 ANNGIKENDI
+131 ANNGIKEDDK

-155 ILALSRIG
+155 ILALSKIG
-163 AIILPLFSGFG
+163 AIIVPLFSGFG

-183 ISNAKFIISY
+183 ISNSKYIISY
-193 KYNLRRNKL
+193 KHNLRKNKL
-202 INMQEILFEAL
+202 INMQDILFESL
-213 KDTEI
+213 SDTSV
-218 QKIFLIDKYNRFN
+218 QKIFVIDKYKLNS
-231 IENTQYLTKDN
+231 
-242 KNYKKINNIEIVD
+242 KINNKFKNVEIINFED
-255 FNNYEKSLPYINIPE
+255 YKNSSPYINIPE

-288 PKGILHYHSGFP
+288 PKGIVHYHAGFP

-312 IKPNDIITWITDIGW
+312 IKENDIITWITDIGW

-366 NINIVG
+366 NVNIVG

-378 RAISTKSNV
+378 RAISNKSKV
-387 DKIEMPSLK
+387 KEMDIPSLK
-396 AVGSTGEV
+396 AIGSTGEV

-412 TFNNICKNKIPIIN
+412 TFNNICKNKLPIIN

-436 ILGNINIKDIKP
+436 ILGNVNIKDIKP
-448 LSFNTMV
+448 LSFNTTV
-455 PGIYADVVN
+455 PGIDADVFD
-464 ENGDSI
+464 ENGNSI

-475 YLIIKNHNPGL
+475 YLVIKNHNPGL
-486 AKTFLNEHD
+486 AKTFLNEHE

-500 YWSKYDNIWYHGDL
+500 YWSKYENVWYHGDL
-514 AYKDQ
+514 AYKDN

-546 TIINEHPYVKES
+546 TILNEHPEIKES
-558 AVVGIPDEIKGNVP
+558 AVVGIPDELKGNIP
-572 VAFIVLKGD
+572 VAFIVLK
-581 FNNQI
+581 NNI
-586 DNLKKEIFN
+586 EDPNKINELKKELLS
-595 LIINKLGK
+595 LITTKLGK
-603 PFALKEIYI
+603 PFSLKEIYI
-612 IKDIPKTRNA
+612 VKDIPKTRNA

-653 IINSILKNNS
+653 IINSTK

>member
-1 MQIIDNLEI
+1 MQIIEHLPI
-10 AYKPNSD
+10 VYKPTND
-17 IINNSNITK
+17 IISNSNITK
-26 ILNKFNITYEQFLE
+26 ILNKFNLSYEEFLE
-40 KSINEP
+40 KSIKDP

-61 IKFPDKI
+61 LKFPEKI
-68 VEFNQKLYDTK
+68 IEKTNELHNTK

-107 ENLNETKLTYKE
+107 ENLNEYKLNYKE
-119 LEEKVNKLSNFL
+119 LEENVNKLANFL
-131 ANNGIKENDI
+131 ANNGIKEDDK

-155 ILALSRIG
+155 ILALSKIG
-163 AIILPLFSGFG
+163 AIIVPLFSGFG

-183 ISNAKFIISY
+183 ISNSKYIISY
-193 KYNLRRNKL
+193 KHNLRRNKL
-202 INMQEILFEAL
+202 INMQDILFESL
-213 KDTEI
+213 SDTSV
-218 QKIFLIDKYNRFN
+218 QKIFVIDKYKLNS
-231 IENTQYLTKDN
+231 
-242 KNYKKINNIEIVD
+242 KINNKFKNVEIINFED
-255 FNNYEKSLPYINIPE
+255 YKNSSPYINIPE

-288 PKGILHYHSGFP
+288 PKGIVHYHAGFP

-312 IKPNDIITWITDIGW
+312 IKENDIITWITDIGW

-366 NINIVG
+366 NVNIVG

-378 RAISTKSNV
+378 RAISNKSKV
-387 DKIEMPSLK
+387 KEMDIPSLK
-396 AVGSTGEV
+396 AIGSTGEV

-412 TFNNICKNKIPIIN
+412 TFNNICKNKLPIIN

-436 ILGNINIKDIKP
+436 ILGNVNIKDIKP
-448 LSFNTMV
+448 LSFNTTV
-455 PGIYADVVN
+455 PGIDADVFD
-464 ENGDSI
+464 ENGNSI

-475 YLIIKNHNPGL
+475 YLVIKNHNPGL
-486 AKTFLNEHD
+486 AKTFLNEHE

-500 YWSKYDNIWYHGDL
+500 YWSKYENVWYHGDL
-514 AYKDQ
+514 AYKDN

-546 TIINEHPYVKES
+546 TILNEHPEIKES
-558 AVVGIPDEIKGNVP
+558 AVVGIPDELKGNIP
-572 VAFIVLKGD
+572 VAFIVLK
-581 FNNQI
+581 NNI
-586 DNLKKEIFN
+586 EDPNKINELKKELLS
-595 LIINKLGK
+595 LITTKLGK
-603 PFALKEIYI
+603 PFSLKEIYI
-612 IKDIPKTRNA
+612 VKDIPKTRNA

-653 IINSILKNNS
+653 IINSTK

>member
-1 MQIIDNLEI
+1 MQIIEKFPI
-10 AYKPNSD
+10 AYKPTND
-17 IINNSNITK
+17 IISNSNITK
-26 ILNKFNITYEQFLE
+26 ILNKFNLSYEEFLE
-40 KSINEP
+40 KSIKDP
-46 EWFWTEFFNDINFKW
+46 EWFWTEFFSDINFKW
-61 IKFPDKI
+61 LKFPEKI
-68 VEFNQKLYDTK
+68 IEKADKLYNTK

-107 ENLNETKLTYKE
+107 ENLNEYKLNYKE
-119 LEEKVNKLSNFL
+119 LEENVNKLANFL
-131 ANNGIKENDI
+131 ANNGIKEDDK

-163 AIILPLFSGFG
+163 AIIIPLFSGFG
-174 SDAVNLRLK
+174 SDAVNIRLK
-183 ISNAKFIISY
+183 ISNSKYIISY
-193 KYNLRRNKL
+193 KHNLRRNKL
-202 INMQEILFEAL
+202 INMEEILFKSL
-213 KDTEI
+213 NDTSL
-218 QKIFLIDKYNRFN
+218 QKIFLIDKYKLNS
-231 IENTQYLTKDN
+231 
-242 KNYKKINNIEIVD
+242 KINKKFKHIEIINFED
-255 FNNYEKSLPYINIPE
+255 YKNSSPYINIPE

-275 ELMVIYTSGTTGK
+275 ELMIIYTSGTTGK
-288 PKGILHYHSGFP
+288 PKGIVHYHSGFP

-312 IKPNDIITWITDIGW
+312 IKENDIITWITDIGW

-378 RAISTKSNV
+378 RAISNNSKV
-387 DKIEMPSLK
+387 KEIDMPSLK
-396 AVGSTGEV
+396 AIGSTGEV

-412 TFNNICKNKIPIIN
+412 TFENVCKNKLPIIN

-436 ILGNINIKDIKP
+436 ILGNVNIKDIKP
-448 LSFNTMV
+448 LSFNTTV
-455 PGIYADVVN
+455 PGIDADVFD
-464 ENGDSI
+464 ENGNSVT
-470 INEEG
+470 NEEG
-475 YLIIKNHNPGL
+475 YLVIKNHNPGL
-486 AKTFLNEHD
+486 AKTFLNEHQ

-500 YWSKYDNIWYHGDL
+500 YWSKYENVWYHGDL
-514 AYKDQ
+514 AYKDN

-546 TIINEHPYVKES
+546 TILNEHPEVKES
-558 AVVGIPDEIKGNVP
+558 AVVGIPDELKGNVP
-572 VAFIVLKGD
+572 VAFIVLK
-581 FNNQI
+581 NNIQDQNKI
-586 DNLKKEIFN
+586 NELKRELFS
-595 LIINKLGK
+595 LITTKLGK
-603 PFALKEIYI
+603 PFSLKEIYI
-612 IKDIPKTRNA
+612 VKDIPKTRNA

-647 PEIIPD
+647 PEVIPD
-653 IINSILKNNS
+653 IINSIK

>member
-1 MQIIDNLEI
+1 MQTIPI
-10 AYKPNSD
+10 AYKPSND
-17 IINNSNITK
+17 IIINSNITK
-26 ILNKFNITYEQFLE
+26 ILNKFNLSYEEFLD
-40 KSINEP
+40 KSIKEP

-61 IKFPDKI
+61 LKFPDKI
-68 VEFNQKLYDTK
+68 VEFKEKLYDTK
-79 WFINGKLNISINCLD
+79 WFINGKLNISLNCLD
-94 NPNKEAISVIEVD
+94 NSNKENLSVIEVD
-107 ENLNETKLTYKE
+107 ENSNEYKLTYKE

-131 ANNGIKENDI
+131 ANNGVKENDV

-183 ISNAKFIISY
+183 ISNAKYIISY
-193 KYNLRRNKL
+193 KHNIRRNKL
-202 INMQEILFEAL
+202 INMEEILFKSLNE
-213 KDTEI
+213 TEI
-218 QKIFLIDKYNRFN
+218 KKIFLINKYNINDNFN
-231 IENTQYLTKDN
+231 L
-242 KNYKKINNIEIVD
+242 KNIKNIEIID
-255 FNNYEKSLPYINIPE
+255 FNQYEKSLPYITIPE

-275 ELMVIYTSGTTGK
+275 ELMIIYTSGTTGK
-288 PKGILHYHSGFP
+288 PKGIVHYHSGFP

-366 NINIVG
+366 NVNIVG

-378 RAISTKSNV
+378 RAISNKSNV
-387 DKIEMPSLK
+387 NKMELPSLK
-396 AVGSTGEV
+396 AIGSTGEV

-436 ILGNINIKDIKP
+436 ILGNVNIKDIKP

-455 PGIYADVVN
+455 PGIYADVLD
-464 ENGDSI
+464 ENGNSI
-470 INEEG
+470 VNEEG
-475 YLIIKNHNPGL
+475 YLVIKNHNPGL
-486 AKTFLNEHD
+486 AKTFLNEHEK
-495 RYLET
+495 YLQT

-514 AYKDQ
+514 AYKDNE
-519 DGFFFILGRA
+519 GFFFILGRA

-546 TIINEHPYVKES
+546 TILNEHKDVKES
-558 AVVGIPDEIKGNVP
+558 AVVGVPDELKGNVP
-572 VAFIVLKGD
+572 VAFITLKNEIKD
-581 FNNQI
+581 ELSLNE
-586 DNLKKEIFN
+586 LKKELFN
-595 LIINKLGK
+595 SIIDKLGK

-612 IKDIPKTRNA
+612 VKDIPKTRNA
-622 KLMRRIL
+622 KIMRRIL

-637 VKGDTTNLVN
+637 VKGDVSNLVN
-647 PEIIPD
+647 PEIIQD
-653 IINSILKNNS
+653 IINSISFKT